1 MKKFTILMAVI
12 AIMGSNAAFAQ
23 SNTGKAAAA
32 SANTGSN
39 NMAWLVG
46 IGTVGVLGTVVG
58 ITAASASSE
67 PSTYGH

>member
-1 MKKFTILMAVI
+1 MAVL
-12 AIMGSNAAFAQ
+12 AMMGSNTAFAQ

-39 NMAWLVG
+39 MSWLVA
-46 IGTVGVLGTVVG
+46 IGTIGVLGTVVG
-58 ITAASASSE
+58 ITAASASST